1 MIPWVL
7 IDCAKV
13 PGGTHELRLMRRG
26 DEFSIRL
33 GTTELM
39 NTRLFGSEEAL
50 AVLAAARLRDAS
62 APEVLIGGLG
72 MGFTL
77 RAALAAF
84 GERTRITVAELVPG
98 VIAWA
103 KGPLGPVFG
112 TCLGDPRVAIFEGD
126 VRLLMVA
133 AEPRFDA
140 ILLDVDNGPE
150 GLTRSRNDALYDQR
164 GLRKAY
170 GSLRPGGVLGV
181 WSAGPDP
188 GFQRRLGEVGFVVE
202 EHRVRATGKRSGGH
216 HVVWLAQ
223 KP

>member
-1 MIPWVL
+1 MVPWVL
-7 IDCAKV
+7 IDSASV
-13 PGGTHELRLMRRG
+13 PGGTHQLRLMQRG

-33 GTTELM
+33 GSTELM

-50 AVLAAARLRDAS
+50 AVLTAARLRDLS
-62 APEVLIGGLG
+62 APDVLIGGLG

-77 RAALAAF
+77 RAALTAF
-84 GERTRITVAELVPG
+84 SERAHITVAELVPG

-103 KGPLGPVFG
+103 KGPLGSVFG
-112 TCLGDPRVAIFEGD
+112 NCLSDPRVTLVEGD
-126 VRLLMVA
+126 VRLLIAV

-164 GLRKAY
+164 GLRKAFFA
-170 GSLRPGGVLGV
+170 LRPGGVLGV

-188 GFQRRLGEVGFVVE
+188 GFLRRLGEAGFNVE
-202 EHRVRATGKRSGGH
+202 EQRVRATGKSRGGH
-216 HVVWLAQ
+216 HVLWLAT